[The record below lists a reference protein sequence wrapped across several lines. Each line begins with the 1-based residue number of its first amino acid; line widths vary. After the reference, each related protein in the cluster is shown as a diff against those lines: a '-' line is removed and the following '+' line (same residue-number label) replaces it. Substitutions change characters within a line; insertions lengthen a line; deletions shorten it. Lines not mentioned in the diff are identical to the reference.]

1 MTWTLEHDTLLCRE
15 ILVEEPYLFK
25 MGTRERGH
33 SWDNVANNLNRIGQ
47 PHFMVDQR
55 AVRDRFLKLER
66 SFKRKMAEEE
76 RASGISP
83 PEPTELE
90 QAVQDIIERGTEAQA
105 VMLRVGGKVDEKEKE
120 TAESIRKRSME
131 RLAETRERESQEG
144 GKKRKKTVWDKD
156 TEVMHYMREKT
167 EREAEL
173 KREEFELRR
182 REIEIK
188 EKEIKIKEREME
200 REWEIKHRELEI
212 KEKNYEAR
220 VKRDTEM
227 MAMFQQQQGQMQ
239 HQNQLLLDVVNK
251 LLEKS

>member
-1 MTWTLEHDTLLCRE
+1 
-15 ILVEEPYLFK
+15 
-25 MGTRERGH
+25 
-33 SWDNVANNLNRIGQ
+33 
-47 PHFMVDQR
+47 MVDQR

-90 QAVQDIIERGTEAQA
+90 QAIQDIIERGTEAQA

-120 TAESIRKRSME
+120 TAESIRKRSMK

-144 GKKRKKTVWDKD
+144 GKKIKKTVWDKD

>member
-1 MTWTLEHDTLLCRE
+1 
-15 ILVEEPYLFK
+15 
-25 MGTRERGH
+25 
-33 SWDNVANNLNRIGQ
+33 
-47 PHFMVDQR
+47 
-55 AVRDRFLKLER
+55 
-66 SFKRKMAEEE
+66 
-76 RASGISP
+76 
-83 PEPTELE
+83 
-90 QAVQDIIERGTEAQA
+90 
-105 VMLRVGGKVDEKEKE
+105 MLRVGGKVDEKEKE